1 MSLFVSGNIKRVQ
14 VTTNGG
20 IWAAVTLAAASSSA
34 FADGSRLPDQDALAV
49 ARGYAFVAT
58 ASDPSAVYYNPSGLA
73 AQSGSEVGGAF
84 VISPSDS
91 YQGAGGRVDA
101 KGDTFVLPHLFA
113 SVPVGG
119 WVLGLGVFEPFGLQT
134 EWPDNSGFRNLAT
147 SNKLTVTTGAL
158 SLAKAITPS
167 LSVGAS
173 FEVDRLHVDLSQG
186 IGFSPGD
193 LLNYNASNSAESWN
207 AGLMWSPAPSQHF
220 GIMYE
225 SRVNFH
231 LNGTL
236 TEYPYGVDEPG
247 SGSWVFPDHL
257 SFGYSFRPTPDWNLE
272 VDADWTHWSLLQAV
286 TVHAATGPITLPFY
300 WTDSWY
306 YNIGGTRSW
315 TTPSGV
321 FSVSAGY
328 SYSQNSIPD
337 QFYTPALPDM
347 TRNLVALGASYRWAR
362 WEFNLALER
371 GLATSRTVTGAY
383 PSPTG
388 QSANGT
394 YYTSFNALDI
404 TEQYSW

>member
-1 MSLFVSGNIKRVQ
+1 VDEK
-14 VTTNGG
+14 GG
-20 IWAAVTLAAASSSA
+20 
-34 FADGSRLPDQDALAV
+34 
-49 ARGYAFVAT
+49 
-58 ASDPSAVYYNPSGLA
+58 
-73 AQSGSEVGGAF
+73 
-84 VISPSDS
+84 
-91 YQGAGGRVDA
+91 
-101 KGDTFVLPHLFA
+101 TFVLPHLFA
-113 SVPVGG
+113 AVPVGG
-119 WVLGLGVFEPFGLQT
+119 WVLGLGLFEPFGLQT
-134 EWPDNSGFRNLAT
+134 DWPDSSGFRNLAT

-186 IGFSPGD
+186 IGLSPGD
-193 LLNYNASNSAESWN
+193 LLNYNASDNAESWN
-207 AGLMWSPAPSQHF
+207 AGLMWSPSPNHRF

-231 LNGTL
+231 LDGTL

-247 SGSWVFPDHL
+247 AGSWIFPDHL
-257 SFGYSFRPTPDWNLE
+257 SFGYSYRPTPDWNLE
-272 VDADWTHWSLLQAV
+272 VDADWTHWSLLRAV

-300 WTDSWY
+300 WNDSWY
-306 YNIGGTRSW
+306 YNLGGTRTW
-315 TTPSGV
+315 TTANGV
-321 FSVSAGY
+321 FSLSVGY

-347 TRNLVALGASYRWAR
+347 TRNLVTIGGGYRWAR

-394 YYTSFNALDI
+394 YYTSFNSLDI